1 MWGVGK
7 ASRSWKKKKKS
18 PARMGKAWMPGAMM
32 SGSVITVGDPVNCRD
47 CLDSLCLLL
56 YLMSIVTPGR

>member
-47 CLDSLCLLL
+47 
-56 YLMSIVTPGR
+56 